1 LVKKSSVTFDE
12 DIMKKADEYTNIP
25 DGKFIW
31 FQDFQPHFKYLVMD
45 PINKFP
51 LKMDDMLIGFVFMSC
66 CIDYL
71 SGFWW
76 GENRDIGMTRQAY
89 VGFINE
95 YFLPRGRYNAK
106 GIYDSLRNGLVHLFT
121 IKNKMYE
128 LTFDEPQ
135 RHLTVSH
142 NGLIILNAGSFRNDL
157 INATNCYFKDVKTN
171 PRLLDKAFQRYERD
185 GFVRWID

>member
-1 LVKKSSVTFDE
+1 
-12 DIMKKADEYTNIP
+12 MKRPSEYLNIP
-25 DGKFIW
+25 DGKRIW
-31 FQDFQPHFKYLVMD
+31 FNDFQPHFNSLVLD
-45 PINKFP
+45 PIKRFP

-76 GENRDIGMTRQAY
+76 GEESEIGMARQAY

-128 LTFDEPQ
+128 LTFDEPDK
-135 RHLTVSH
+135 HLTISH
-142 NGLIILNAGSFRNDL
+142 NNFIVINASNFRDDL
-157 INATNCYFKDVKTN
+157 IDAANRYFKDVKKN
-171 PRLLDKAFQRYERD
+171 PQLLDKAFQRYERD
-185 GFVRWID
+185 GFIQWID

>member
-1 LVKKSSVTFDE
+1 MKSAS
-12 DIMKKADEYTNIP
+12 EYLNIP
-25 DGKFIW
+25 DGKRIW
-31 FQDFQPHFKYLVMD
+31 FQDFRPHFNIWVID
-45 PINKFP
+45 PIKNFP
-51 LKMDDMLIGFVFMSC
+51 ITREFMLIGFVFMSC

-76 GENRDIGMTRQAY
+76 GESRELGMSRQAY

-95 YFLPRGRYNAK
+95 YFQPRGRYNAK

-128 LTFDEPQ
+128 LTFNEPA

-142 NGLIILNAGSFRNDL
+142 NNFIVLNASNFRDDL
-157 INATNCYFKDVKTN
+157 IHAANRYFSDVKQN
-171 PRLLDKAFQRYERD
+171 PQLLDKAFQRYERD
-185 GFVRWID
+185 GFVTWVD

>member
-1 LVKKSSVTFDE
+1 MKSA
-12 DIMKKADEYTNIP
+12 ADYLNIP
-25 DGKFIW
+25 DGKRIW
-31 FQDFQPHFKYLVMD
+31 FADFRPHFNYLVLD
-45 PINKFP
+45 PIKKVP
-51 LKMDDMLIGFVFMSC
+51 LKIDDMLICFVFMSC
-66 CIDYL
+66 SIDYL

-76 GENRDIGMTRQAY
+76 GDTREMGMVRQAY

-106 GIYDSLRNGLVHLFT
+106 GIFDSLRNGLVHQFT

-128 LTFDEPQ
+128 LTFDEPE

-142 NGLIILNAGSFRNDL
+142 NNYLVLNAGSFRKDL
-157 INATNCYFKDVKTN
+157 IEAANRYFDDVEKK
-171 PRLLDKAFQRYERD
+171 PKLLDKAFQSYERD